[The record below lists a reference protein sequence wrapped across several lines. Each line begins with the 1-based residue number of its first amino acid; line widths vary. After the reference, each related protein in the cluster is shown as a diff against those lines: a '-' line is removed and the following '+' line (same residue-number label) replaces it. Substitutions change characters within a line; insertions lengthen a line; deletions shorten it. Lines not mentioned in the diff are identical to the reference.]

1 VKVVLFCGGHGM
13 RMRGWDGD
21 GLPKPLQL
29 VGEIPLIVH
38 IMSYYA
44 SYGHTDF
51 VLCLGY
57 AADQIRAAVAE
68 AQTAFEFARGWRID
82 CVDTGVDTPIGE
94 RLHLVADRVA
104 DEELFFANYA
114 DVLSDVDLDAMLS
127 SMQAQPEIDAM
138 LLGVRPQ
145 GSFHVVQSGPD
156 GIVTD
161 LYSIGDLPLR
171 TNGGYLLLRQAVLDR
186 LGGSK
191 DLVPTVFGELA
202 AVGRLASYTHD
213 GFWMPADTF
222 KERAA
227 LDDLWMADLAPWR
240 RCPA

>member
-1 VKVVLFCGGHGM
+1 MKVVLFCGGHGM
-13 RMRGWDGD
+13 RMRGWDGE

-29 VGEIPLIVH
+29 VGEIPLVVH

-57 AADQIRAAVAE
+57 AADQIREAVAE
-68 AQTAFEFARGWRID
+68 AQNTYEFARDWRID
-82 CVDTGVDTPIGE
+82 CVDTGLDTPIGE

-104 DEELFFANYA
+104 EEELFFANYA
-114 DVLSDVDLDAMLS
+114 DVLSDVDLDEMLA
-127 SMQAQPEIDAM
+127 SMRAQPEVDAM

-156 GIVTD
+156 GKVTE

-171 TNGGYLLLRQAVLDR
+171 TNGGYLLLRPSVLDR
-186 LGGSK
+186 LGGRK

-202 AVGRLASYTHD
+202 ALGRLASHEHD

-227 LDDLWMADLAPWR
+227 LHELWEADRAPWK
-240 RCPA
+240 RCTA

>member
-1 VKVVLFCGGHGM
+1 MKVVLFCGGYGM
-13 RMRGWDGD
+13 RMRGWDGE

-29 VGEIPLIVH
+29 VGEIPLLVH

-57 AADQIRAAVAE
+57 AADQIRDAVAE
-68 AQTAFEFARGWRID
+68 AQATHEFARDWRID
-82 CVDTGVDTPIGE
+82 CVDTGLDTPIGE

-114 DVLSDVDLDAMLS
+114 DVLSDVDLDEMLA
-127 SMQAQPEIDAM
+127 SMRAQPDVDAM

-145 GSFHVVQSGPD
+145 GSFHVVQAGPD
-156 GIVTD
+156 GRVTD
-161 LYSIGDLPLR
+161 LYSIGDLSLR
-171 TNGGYLLLRQAVLDR
+171 TNGGYLLLRPAVLER
-186 LGGSK
+186 LGGGK
-191 DLVPTVFGELA
+191 DLVPTVFSELA
-202 AVGRLASYTHD
+202 AVGRLASHVHD

-227 LDDLWMADLAPWR
+227 MHELWESGDAPWR
-240 RCPA
+240 RCTA